1 MGARSSM
8 SLQALID
15 GLLPETRD
23 RWLFSINVYDD
34 IHVLRRRSYYWDL
47 QGFSELMR
55 DLWPTVKLAYSQYPE
70 TWSTA
75 RGYAPRGVCACH
87 YFVDGLEVAMCHPDI
102 GAGLLFATPRTWSP
116 DFLLGLVGGS
126 EI

>member
-55 DLWPTVKLAYSQYPE
+55 DLWPTVKLAYFQYPE

-75 RGYAPRGVCACH
+75 RWA
-87 YFVDGLEVAMCHPDI
+87 
-102 GAGLLFATPRTWSP
+102 S
-116 DFLLGLVGGS
+116 
-126 EI
+126 